1 MADGGDN
8 GPAKKKGT
16 ALVVY
21 PAAVKNDVM
30 VYELLIAKEAELK
43 KELRSCRSH
52 MRSIRHNFYSFMGEE
67 DLGTIQ
73 GDNFSVHAKRK
84 SSHQGFAEGKRT
96 SGRDCNTPCQLR
108 RGMDMDIDWS
118 QRCRFG
124 VCITA
129 SVPVAA
135 SPTYRQCFAVRT
147 AMRC

>member
-1 MADGGDN
+1 MADGGYN
-8 GPAKKKGT
+8 GPAEKKGT

-43 KELRSCRSH
+43 KELSSCRSH
-52 MRSIRHNFYSFMGEE
+52 MRSIRHNFYCFMGEE

-96 SGRDCNTPCQLR
+96 SGRECNNHEPYQLR
-108 RGMDMDIDWS
+108 RGGMGWISIGSSVAGSAYAS
-118 QRCRFG
+118 QPPCR
-124 VCITA
+124 
-129 SVPVAA
+129 
-135 SPTYRQCFAVRT
+135 
-147 AMRC
+147 